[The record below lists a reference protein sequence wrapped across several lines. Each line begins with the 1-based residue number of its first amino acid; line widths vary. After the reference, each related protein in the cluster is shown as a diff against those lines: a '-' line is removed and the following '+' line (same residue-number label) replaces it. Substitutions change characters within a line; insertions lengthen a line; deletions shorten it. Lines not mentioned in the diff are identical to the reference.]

1 VYLQP
6 WNLARCEVI
15 LWRFWRREDCKFV
28 LNRNRCLMESGFGK
42 RGKALVRLATGFY
55 LQTLAGVGSA
65 HRSRDAAVAEKGG
78 YVTNAAMNF

>member
-1 VYLQP
+1 
-6 WNLARCEVI
+6 
-15 LWRFWRREDCKFV
+15 
-28 LNRNRCLMESGFGK
+28 MESGFGK

-65 HRSRDAAVAEKGG
+65 HHSRDAAVAEKGG